1 MGCCLVALLLAGAPR
16 IALLVWWFLDPV
28 RIASTFNGWVI
39 PRLGA
44 IPFSAWLV
52 PLLGVILLPWTT
64 IAYVYVAPGGVTT
77 LEWIVLAIA
86 LLIDLGSHGGG
97 AEANRRRRA

>member
-16 IALLVWWFLDPV
+16 IALLAWWFYDAA
-28 RIASTFNGWVI
+28 RIESTFGGWIAPV
-39 PRLGA
+39 
-44 IPFSAWLV
+44 
-52 PLLGVILLPWTT
+52 LGVILLPWTT

-77 LEWIVLAIA
+77 FEWVIVVIA

-97 AEANRRRRA
+97 AEANRRRRE